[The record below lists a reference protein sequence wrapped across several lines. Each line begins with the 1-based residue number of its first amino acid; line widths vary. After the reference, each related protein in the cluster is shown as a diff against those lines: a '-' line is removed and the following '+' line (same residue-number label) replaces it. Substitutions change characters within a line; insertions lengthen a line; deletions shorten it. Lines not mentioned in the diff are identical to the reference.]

1 MKVPC
6 SLGSRP
12 IQTDVE
18 VMALHFTPQRHAQRR
33 GLTLLET
40 LLATAI
46 LLIVVTAVMSAISAG
61 RAQSNHAKQVV
72 SATLAAEMLM
82 ARVTAVQSESFLTG
96 EAWTKHFTLGVQA
109 GGWNGHSEQAGQIT
123 AGRKSA
129 LPLLPA
135 GYQEL
140 TLYVTATKLTQFIP
154 PPVATAIDGVEISVA
169 ASMPDDRE
177 MTRLV
182 RFLPMPQ
189 TLAGASP

>member
-6 SLGSRP
+6 SLGLRA

-46 LLIVVTAVMSAISAG
+46 LLIVVTAVMSAMSAG

-96 EAWTKHFTLGVQA
+96 EAWTNHFTLGVQA
-109 GGWNGHSEQAGQIT
+109 GGCRDVAKMAAG
-123 AGRKSA
+123 GRFVDRHVFGEGQQGGGDNTVQGPAVEYAHIKPPIW
-129 LPLLPA
+129 LPVLN
-135 GYQEL
+135 
-140 TLYVTATKLTQFIP
+140 
-154 PPVATAIDGVEISVA
+154 
-169 ASMPDDRE
+169 
-177 MTRLV
+177 TRPRTCGL
-182 RFLPMPQ
+182 
-189 TLAGASP
+189 

>member
-1 MKVPC
+1 
-6 SLGSRP
+6 
-12 IQTDVE
+12 
-18 VMALHFTPQRHAQRR
+18 MALPFTVHGHTTRR

-46 LLIVVTAVMSAISAG
+46 LLIVVTAVMSALSAG

-82 ARVTAVQSESFLTG
+82 ARVTAVQNESFLSGT
-96 EAWTKHFTLGVQA
+96 AWANHFTDDVQA
-109 GGWNGHSEQAGQIT
+109 GGWNGHAEQAGQIR
-123 AGRKSA
+123 AGREAA

-135 GYQEL
+135 GYQDL
-140 TLYVTATKLTQFIP
+140 SLQVTATQKTQFIP

-169 ASMPDDRE
+169 ASTPDNRE

>member
-1 MKVPC
+1 
-6 SLGSRP
+6 
-12 IQTDVE
+12 
-18 VMALHFTPQRHAQRR
+18 MALHSTSHGHAQRH

-46 LLIVVTAVMSAISAG
+46 LLIVVTAVMSALSAG

-82 ARVTAVQSESFLTG
+82 ARVTAGQSEAFLTG
-96 EAWTKHFTLGVQA
+96 TAWTAHFTHDIQA
-109 GGWNGHSEQAGQIT
+109 GGWNGHAEQPGQIR
-123 AGRKSA
+123 AGREAA

-135 GYQEL
+135 GYQNL
-140 TLYVTATKLTQFIP
+140 TLQVTTTHMTQLIP

-169 ASMPDDRE
+169 ASTPENRK